1 MFRDRFSFA
10 LLRSVISKEE
20 SSHLLNQSDSQ
31 AKPVATW
38 SLIFSR
44 ALGSLLVFTLCSHW
58 HSAVI
63 TDHVSAKSNLFVF
76 VFVFIFLLF
85 VSFNVYL
92 IILDVFIRNCFRKH
106 AIVSVI

>member
-1 MFRDRFSFA
+1 MSKVFNDRFSFA
-10 LLRSVISKEE
+10 LLRSVIGKEE
-20 SSHLLNQSDSQ
+20 SSHFLNQSDSQ

-76 VFVFIFLLF
+76 VLFLFFYCLFHLMFI
-85 VSFNVYL
+85 
-92 IILDVFIRNCFRKH
+92 
-106 AIVSVI
+106 

>member
-1 MFRDRFSFA
+1 MSKVFRDRFSFA
-10 LLRSVISKEE
+10 LLRSVIGKEE
-20 SSHLLNQSDSQ
+20 SSHFLNQSDSE

-63 TDHVSAKSNLFVF
+63 TDHVSANSNLFVF
-76 VFVFIFLLF
+76 VLFLFFYCLFHLMFI
-85 VSFNVYL
+85 
-92 IILDVFIRNCFRKH
+92 
-106 AIVSVI
+106 

>member
-1 MFRDRFSFA
+1 MSKVFRDRFSFA

-20 SSHLLNQSDSQ
+20 SSHFLNQSDSQ

-38 SLIFSR
+38 SLIFSH

-76 VFVFIFLLF
+76 VLFLFFYCL
-85 VSFNVYL
+85 SDY
-92 IILDVFIRNCFRKH
+92 
-106 AIVSVI
+106 S